1 VAAGETAGWPGLALG
16 GVFALAGLAA
26 VTTMTLSTRIS
37 HAVGQTVEGVEGAL
51 APELATER
59 V

>member
-1 VAAGETAGWPGLALG
+1 V
-16 GVFALAGLAA
+16 AA